1 MKRIA
6 PCTALCVVAWLSDNA
21 HAEPQRRT
29 VDLRVHQAPVP
40 RSLRM
45 RSRHVSVATAPAP
58 PTATDTPTVPG
69 PSAANFLLAPITPTN
84 TLPRTFASLQLGFGV
99 DGAAQRNRLTLDG
112 QSVIAPATTRGL
124 GFGDFALGTRGL
136 GLRSLATFLAGNFQ
150 TSTTTALPIAD
161 AISGQAYAM
170 TRSGW
175 AETRGFTDAAW
186 AKPLRI
192 RAGRQYASAVW
203 PTHFDGITVG
213 WDTAVVQAA
222 AFLGT
227 SVADFD
233 PAQEYVTTNS
243 TTGLSAV
250 IALRN
255 TKRKTP
261 MTISFDVLNAF
272 DHNHATAAVAYQPR
286 RDIFASVSARSFD
299 GALAQERFSIRAAL
313 GDVSQIALDL
323 DHRHASEWQWDPS
336 WTKQDEGAPR
346 RYLELGTQTPQLHG
360 VVRAGTVLL
369 DNVDVYGRAAF
380 ALDRSTVVDR
390 NTLRPSWVEFGGG
403 AELRLRRAIAITASS
418 LFRDFRRRITPPI
431 VDMPV
436 VADQPA
442 GQPLVLDAHYGEQ
455 SILEG
460 GTGFKLTLGAKRFS
474 AAAEIYARRTRF
486 AETYVD
492 AQQSQAAD
500 AVDIIPLA
508 ATIGGGRIKVDAWVT
523 THFRVF
529 AVYELTSRFLR
540 APELNGFN
548 SLRVAVEG
556 AF

>member
-1 MKRIA
+1 
-6 PCTALCVVAWLSDNA
+6 P
-21 HAEPQRRT
+21 
-29 VDLRVHQAPVP
+29 
-40 RSLRM
+40 
-45 RSRHVSVATAPAP
+45 
-58 PTATDTPTVPG
+58 
-69 PSAANFLLAPITPTN
+69 
-84 TLPRTFASLQLGFGV
+84 
-99 DGAAQRNRLTLDG
+99 TLDG
-112 QSVIAPATTRGL
+112 QDAAAAPTTRAL
-124 GFGDFALGTRGL
+124 GFGDLVLGSRGL
-136 GLRSLATFLAGNFQ
+136 GLRSLSTFLAGNFQ
-150 TSTTTALPIAD
+150 TNSTTKLPIAD
-161 AISGQAYAM
+161 AISGQAYAL

-175 AETRGFTDAAW
+175 AETRNFATATW

-203 PTHFDGITVG
+203 PTHFDGLTIG

-222 AFLGT
+222 GFVGT

-233 PAQEYVTTNS
+233 PAQASASYVTSES
-243 TTGLSAV
+243 TAGLSAV

-261 MTISFDVLNAF
+261 MTISFDGLTAF
-272 DHNHATAAVAYQPR
+272 GHNHVTAALAYQPR

-323 DHRHASEWQWDPS
+323 DHRHASDWQWNPS
-336 WTKQDEGAPR
+336 WTKQEDGAPR
-346 RYLELGTQTPQLHG
+346 RYLEFGAQTPQLHG

-380 ALDRSTVVDR
+380 ALDRSPVVDR

-431 VDMPV
+431 VDTPV
-436 VADQPA
+436 AADQPS
-442 GQPLVLDAHYGEQ
+442 GQPLVQDAHYGEQ

-460 GTGFKLTLGAKRFS
+460 GAGFKLTLGAKRFS

-492 AQQSQAAD
+492 AQQSQDAD
-500 AVDIIPLA
+500 AIDIIPLA
-508 ATIGGGRIKVDAWVT
+508 TTIGGGRIKVDAWVT
-523 THFRVF
+523 KHFRVF